1 MFPDFNLKKKFMNI
15 NRNYN
20 ADLGKTHNFSRDF
33 FTIKNLTEGNQKDQI
48 INNYNVKVNITKK
61 NTKNISIGNL
71 TMNNKSRHELLNLF
85 QSPVSRSISPF
96 KSLNVKKYF
105 DKKFEKNKKRSK
117 SPKIIS
123 GLETPRGFDKMIN
136 NLKTEFDKIQNKKPM
151 KKKTIKNYK
160 NKYMNRSLNLYQ
172 PMTKDFKFFISNKNK
187 IKDHKINNHNYINS
201 NNNIK
206 ELPLRISNKIIKRNL
221 SNNKLENTTTCF
233 INNITFDMKND
244 NEYNMNNKFIES
256 KEISFSF
263 CKNNSSLKKEN
274 LQIHLNQ
281 KNNLIEL
288 LIKFIKIQQKVFCDN
303 IKYFSSKIFKFKDS
317 ERNKELK
324 EQIDILIKENK
335 NLKKVSIS
343 LFYFLKND
351 YSLNI
356 EKEKKIKEKI
366 SELIKEN
373 KYLRSLS
380 QSLDY
385 LNNVNYKNLKF
396 KNKAGEEEDE
406 ISHLIKE
413 SVLEKTLKEQNVI
426 KNFTVNIKDYSTLI
440 KNTNEKTQNSLDKKD
455 PIENNK
461 KGNNIYK
468 KKRKLNYQKAIK
480 I

>member
-1 MFPDFNLKKKFMNI
+1 
-15 NRNYN
+15 
-20 ADLGKTHNFSRDF
+20 
-33 FTIKNLTEGNQKDQI
+33 
-48 INNYNVKVNITKK
+48 
-61 NTKNISIGNL
+61 
-71 TMNNKSRHELLNLF
+71 
-85 QSPVSRSISPF
+85 
-96 KSLNVKKYF
+96 
-105 DKKFEKNKKRSK
+105 
-117 SPKIIS
+117 
-123 GLETPRGFDKMIN
+123 
-136 NLKTEFDKIQNKKPM
+136 
-151 KKKTIKNYK
+151 
-160 NKYMNRSLNLYQ
+160 
-172 PMTKDFKFFISNKNK
+172 
-187 IKDHKINNHNYINS
+187 
-201 NNNIK
+201 
-206 ELPLRISNKIIKRNL
+206 
-221 SNNKLENTTTCF
+221 
-233 INNITFDMKND
+233 
-244 NEYNMNNKFIES
+244 MNNKFIES

-263 CKNNSSLKKEN
+263 YKNNSSLKKEN
-274 LQIHLNQ
+274 LQIQLNQ

-303 IKYFSSKIFKFKDS
+303 IKYFSSKFFKYKDS

-413 SVLEKTLKEQNVI
+413 SVLEKTLKEQNII

-455 PIENNK
+455 LIENNK